1 MSNADWWSRKLGG
14 QPQPP
19 QHAPQYQYASQP
31 QQYQNPDGQLRTQ
44 QQAPPQQYGP
54 PLLANGRLDVTRMD
68 DERLRLK
75 DVAKMWNKGEA
86 ARTEGSGTCPNC
98 GSIHVFSMRNAG
110 TVQNQNSGQLASS
123 SPRCFECG
131 WKPNHAMQ
139 GDRSNWI

>member
-14 QPQPP
+14 QAQPQQPQYVPPP
-19 QHAPQYQYASQP
+19 QYTPQAQPYQTQPQYQQP
-31 QQYQNPDGQLRTQ
+31 
-44 QQAPPQQYGP
+44 PPQQQYGP
-54 PLLANGRLDVTRMD
+54 PLLANGRLDVSRMD

-86 ARTEGSGTCPNC
+86 ARTEGNGTCPNC

-131 WKPNHAMQ
+131 WKPNYAMQ
-139 GDRSNWI
+139 GDRSNWV

>member
-14 QPQPP
+14 QPQPQP
-19 QHAPQYQYASQP
+19 QYVQQQPQYAPQPQYTPQYAP
-31 QQYQNPDGQLRTQ
+31 QQQ
-44 QQAPPQQYGP
+44 QFPAQQYGP

-131 WKPNHAMQ
+131 WKPNYAMQ